1 MPRCRIQAEWTA
13 WLVFVLMTS
22 CGDATVPQAAFDAAP
37 ADAMSMDAAS
47 PVTDAGPAPDACP
60 CRAASMSSRITFTPW
75 GREICDH
82 CSDSGGCA
90 TTTPDAGL
98 SIYGELI
105 GGSAALE
112 DGPSDYK
119 AWLFAAGSPW
129 YSIFP
134 RNSEDVTPYFRWGGA
149 WRAPQRDDD
158 HRMITTAACL
168 LPAEDGAECARNAW
182 MSHAV
187 QTSTVAPQGTID
199 LRASC
204 PDGVLIAGG
213 CSPNSFPDDD
223 IAITRAGF
231 APDNRDEWLCSF
243 SNLHATVTYEV
254 MSLALCLHE
263 EPLPAACGC
272 CPSLADSLVV
282 KQDTEPLRFGP
293 SRLQV
298 QCDPG
303 QVLAVGNCMID
314 APSGADVADMRMFRF
329 GFPPTP
335 EHPDGDYSTWG
346 CSWYNPT
353 GNTPQAIATAVCLPA
368 E

>member
-1 MPRCRIQAEWTA
+1 M
-13 WLVFVLMTS
+13 
-22 CGDATVPQAAFDAAP
+22 G
-37 ADAMSMDAAS
+37 
-47 PVTDAGPAPDACP
+47 
-60 CRAASMSSRITFTPW
+60 SRIRFAPFAVEFF
-75 GREICDH
+75 GHFSLGSACGMRV
-82 CSDSGGCA
+82 
-90 TTTPDAGL
+90 PDGEFAVF
-98 SIYGELI
+98 GELM
-105 GGSAALE
+105 GGSAVLE
-112 DGPSDYK
+112 EGPNDYR
-119 AWLFAAGSPW
+119 AWLFTAGARW

-134 RNSEDVTPYFRWGGA
+134 RNSGDVYPYFDWYGS
-149 WRAPQRDDD
+149 WRTSQRDED
-158 HRMITTAACL
+158 HRIITTAACL

-182 MSHAV
+182 ISHAF

-199 LRASC
+199 VRAAC

-213 CSPNSFPDDD
+213 CTPNSFPDDD

-243 SNLHATVTYEV
+243 SNLHATVPYEV

-272 CPSLADSLVV
+272 CPSLAESLVV

-293 SRLQV
+293 NRLQV

-303 QVLAVGNCMID
+303 QLLVVGNCMID
-314 APSGADVADMRMFRF
+314 TPSGADVADVRMFRF

-353 GNTPQAIATAVCLPA
+353 GNTPRAIATAVCLPA